1 MAIRNFEDGTSVVC
15 EYVAPTTASSFDAR
29 AAKTKLKELMGDSY
43 VELSFLYARN
53 TVESLGADIKLYYN
67 DYNAYFSDKAKAI
80 AHCKE
85 LIALRDS
92 ESMVQYLVEEYA
104 VKFVIVAVE
113 LK

>member
-1 MAIRNFEDGTSVVC
+1 MKIYIVNC
-15 EYVAPTTASSFDAR
+15 EFNLTQTLIDCAFQKAADAE
-29 AAKTKLKELMGDSY
+29 AYINEL
-43 VELSFLYARN
+43 N
-53 TVESLGADIKLYYN
+53 
-67 DYNAYFSDKAKAI
+67 SDKAKAI
-80 AHCKE
+80 ARCKE